1 MPNQKEIKAL
11 ISLLDDPDEQIY
23 AQIKSKLISFG
34 QEVIPELENYWE
46 HNSFGVIFQDRI
58 ENIIHKIQ
66 FDKTSFDI
74 KQWSKGSA
82 SNLLDFAILISK
94 YQYPDLN
101 EDKILK
107 KVEQLERDVW
117 IEMNNDLTAFEKVKV
132 LNHILFDVHGFI
144 GNKKNYH
151 APQNSYIN
159 NVIDT
164 KKGNPL
170 TLSLLYYI
178 IAQRLNLPIYGVNL
192 PNHFVLCYLDE
203 HAIMKI
209 IEPGTSQDD
218 DVLFYINPFSRG
230 TIFNRD
236 EIYAFLKQLNL
247 DPQQSYFEPCN
258 NKDIAKRIIN
268 NLIYSYEKLGYVD
281 KVEELEI
288 LKSYFQ

>member
-66 FDKTSFDI
+66 FDRTSFDI
-74 KQWSKGSA
+74 EQWSKGSA

-117 IEMNNDLTAFEKVKV
+117 IEMNNELTAFEKVKV
-132 LNHILFDVHGFI
+132 LNHILFDVHGFS

-236 EIYAFLKQLNL
+236 EIYSFLKQLNL

>member
-1 MPNQKEIKAL
+1 
-11 ISLLDDPDEQIY
+11 
-23 AQIKSKLISFG
+23 
-34 QEVIPELENYWE
+34 
-46 HNSFGVIFQDRI
+46 
-58 ENIIHKIQ
+58 
-66 FDKTSFDI
+66 
-74 KQWSKGSA
+74 
-82 SNLLDFAILISK
+82 
-94 YQYPDLN
+94 
-101 EDKILK
+101 
-107 KVEQLERDVW
+107 
-117 IEMNNDLTAFEKVKV
+117 MNNELTAFEKVKV
-132 LNHILFDVHGFI
+132 LNHILFDVHGFS

-236 EIYAFLKQLNL
+236 EIYSFLKQLNL

>member
-23 AQIKSKLISFG
+23 AQIKNKLISFG

-46 HNSFGVIFQDRI
+46 HNSFGAIFQDRI

-66 FDKTSFDI
+66 FDRTSFDI
-74 KQWSKGSA
+74 EQWSKGSA

-117 IEMNNDLTAFEKVKV
+117 IEMNNELTAFEKVKV
-132 LNHILFDVHGFI
+132 LNHILFDVHGFS

-236 EIYAFLKQLNL
+236 EIYSFLKQLNL